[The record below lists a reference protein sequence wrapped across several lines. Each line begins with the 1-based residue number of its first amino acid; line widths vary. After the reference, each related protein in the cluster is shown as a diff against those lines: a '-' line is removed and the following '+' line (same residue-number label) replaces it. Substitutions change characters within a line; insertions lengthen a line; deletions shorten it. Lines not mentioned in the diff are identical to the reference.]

1 MEKDK
6 RLMGA
11 VDLGMTKAILEQV
24 ALPHF
29 RAART
34 YTGLEKQTLGGHR
47 QNLVCTMT
55 QNKGAL
61 NPQET
66 DPDLPMSVQKS
77 PVEVWVSGGLLQGFV
92 HRV

>member
-11 VDLGMTKAILEQV
+11 ADLGMTKTILEQV
-24 ALPHF
+24 ALPHL

-47 QNLVCTMT
+47 QNLVCTTT

-77 PVEVWVSGGLLQGFV
+77 PVEVWVSGGLLQGQG
-92 HRV
+92 H